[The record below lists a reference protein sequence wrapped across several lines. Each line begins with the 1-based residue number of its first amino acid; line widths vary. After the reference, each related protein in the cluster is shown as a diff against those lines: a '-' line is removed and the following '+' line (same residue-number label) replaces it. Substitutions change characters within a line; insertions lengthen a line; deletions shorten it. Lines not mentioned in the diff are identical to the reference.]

1 MAQDPVDCY
10 ADEPS
15 TEILPFLSVTKPARL
30 GLTGAKHGPV
40 HNAYA
45 ENVFEN
51 NTHRN
56 SDYKSFRSLRLF
68 GVELFPI
75 VSRAVSAIV
84 QEK

>member
-10 ADEPS
+10 ADEPG

-45 ENVFEN
+45 ENVFGISFPFEKKFWIFFIPP
-51 NTHRN
+51 
-56 SDYKSFRSLRLF
+56 SDDIIFRIDL
-68 GVELFPI
+68 V
-75 VSRAVSAIV
+75 
-84 QEK
+84 

>member
-10 ADEPS
+10 ADEPG

-45 ENVFEN
+45 ENVFGISFPFEKK
-51 NTHRN
+51 N
-56 SDYKSFRSLRLF
+56 SESF
-68 GVELFPI
+68 FPPSDDI
-75 VSRAVSAIV
+75 IFRIDLV
-84 QEK
+84 